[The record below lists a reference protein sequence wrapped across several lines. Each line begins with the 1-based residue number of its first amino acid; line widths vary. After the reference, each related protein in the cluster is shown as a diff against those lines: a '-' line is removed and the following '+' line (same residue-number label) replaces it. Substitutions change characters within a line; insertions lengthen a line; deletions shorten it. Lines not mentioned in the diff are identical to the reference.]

1 MSYPWANILLLLFLA
16 LEMVSGFFGLIS
28 GSEERAIHMQLH
40 RISGYGILAVL
51 VWKVVNVARS
61 FRWPRPRSVRLA
73 SLALAVVLVATLALG
88 LVWSVV
94 GQFGWWMFSGLSWH
108 IYAGAALIP
117 LLLWHSW
124 YMLKGFPVAFWAER
138 RLVLRAG
145 VLALAGL
152 VGWQLTEG
160 IARASAL
167 GGSTRRFTGSYEA
180 GSFSGNDFPRVS
192 WLNDRPDRIDSE
204 GWTLRVFGAVDEE
217 LSVEIRG
224 ACQRIGGDGDDRLH
238 RGVVLDAALGGG
250 SAGRRAVTGETG
262 GDDTQRRRPICDG
275 ILSAFLDGGGG
286 GLPAGDARHRRAA
299 VARARLPAPARGA
312 RTARVRVGQVGHGDR
327 GERGSRL
334 VAAAPSYP
342 VTAVR
347 LSARPRPARKRGA
360 VSTRCAG

>member
-51 VWKVVNVARS
+51 VWKVINVARS

-145 VLALAGL
+145 ALALAGL

-160 IARASAL
+160 VARASAL

-180 GSFSGNDFPRVS
+180 GSFSGNNFPRVS
-192 WLNDRPDRIDSE
+192 WLNDQPDRIDSE
-204 GWTLRVFGAVDEE
+204 RWTLRVFGAVDKE
-217 LSVEIRG
+217 LAVGYMELASESEVTATIDCTGGWYSTQRWEGVPLADVLSRARPAETTRSV
-224 ACQRIGGDGDDRLH
+224 
-238 RGVVLDAALGGG
+238 VVRSVTGYYRRFSMEAAEGFLL
-250 SAGRRAVTGETG
+250 ATHVTGE
-262 GDDTQRRRPICDG
+262 R
-275 ILSAFLDGGGG
+275 LS
-286 GLPAGDARHRRAA
+286 H
-299 VARARLPAPARGA
+299 
-312 RTARVRVGQVGHGDR
+312 GHGFPL
-327 GERGSRL
+327 RL
-334 VAAAPSYP
+334 AAPGRRGFEWVKW
-342 VTAVR
+342 VTEIEV
-347 LSARPRPARKRGA
+347 SEVPAWWQPPLPIQ
-360 VSTRCAG
+360 

>member
-145 VLALAGL
+145 ALALAGL

-160 IARASAL
+160 VARASAL

-192 WLNDRPDRIDSE
+192 WLNDRPERIDSE
-204 GWTLRVFGAVDEE
+204 RWTLRVFGSVDEE
-217 LSVEIRG
+217 LTVGYEELASESEVTATIDCTGGWYSTQRWEGIPLVDVLSRARPVETTRSV
-224 ACQRIGGDGDDRLH
+224 
-238 RGVVLDAALGGG
+238 VVRSVTGYYRRFSMEAAEGFLL
-250 SAGRRAVTGETG
+250 ATHVTGE
-262 GDDTQRRRPICDG
+262 R
-275 ILSAFLDGGGG
+275 LS
-286 GLPAGDARHRRAA
+286 H
-299 VARARLPAPARGA
+299 
-312 RTARVRVGQVGHGDR
+312 GHGFPL
-327 GERGSRL
+327 RL
-334 VAAAPSYP
+334 AAPGRRGFEWVKW
-342 VTAVR
+342 VTEIEV
-347 LSARPRPARKRGA
+347 SEVPAWWQPPLPIQ
-360 VSTRCAG
+360 